1 MEPPGGLL
9 PDEDVMMGTTHE
21 EKMRTVRFRV
31 DEGKAHIQVNSEIC
45 RECTLNACVYVCPAK
60 LFVPLADGRILFNYE
75 QCFECG
81 ACYIACNREGAIQW
95 SYPKGGFGV
104 TFREA

>member
-1 MEPPGGLL
+1 M
-9 PDEDVMMGTTHE
+9 VNTTLE
-21 EKMRTVRFRV
+21 EKMRTARYKV
-31 DEGKAHIQVNSEIC
+31 DSEAHITVNTDIC
-45 RECTLNACVYVCPAK
+45 KDDCSIHSCVYVCPAY
-60 LFVPLADGRILFNYE
+60 LFVPLDDGGILFNYE

-81 ACYIACNREGAIQW
+81 ACYVACNKEGAISW